1 LVLKQVWT
9 SSGCG
14 LEGFVTEA
22 EKWRYGKVG
31 FRAGFVT
38 EGTSGVWSGETWI
51 CDGER
56 NLKVWSVL

>member
-38 EGTSGVWSGETWI
+38 ERVEKRGFVTAKGI
-51 CDGER
+51 
-56 NLKVWSVL
+56 